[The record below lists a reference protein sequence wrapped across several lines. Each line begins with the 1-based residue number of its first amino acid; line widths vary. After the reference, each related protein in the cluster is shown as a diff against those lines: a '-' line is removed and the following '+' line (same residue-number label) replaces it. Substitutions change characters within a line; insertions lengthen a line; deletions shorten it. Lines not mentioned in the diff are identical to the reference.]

1 MQNRLNSISNQG
13 ALRLWVVLLLVFS
26 VGVSPA
32 AASDDGNAKLGLKLY
47 RQHCRSCHPDGP
59 VNGPAGAQSRT
70 QDQWKRFY
78 RRDKHPDNDGWKSIP
93 FEDMVHIRKYLNDYA
108 LGTNQD
114 KCGSC
119 WER

>member
-1 MQNRLNSISNQG
+1 MQTEGPKGLLSLQG
-13 ALRLWVVLLLVFS
+13 IVLLLLFVW
-26 VGVSPA
+26 VVPA
-32 AASDDGNAKLGLKLY
+32 AALDEGNAKLGLKLH
-47 RQHCRSCHPDGP
+47 RQHCSGCHPKGSVDG
-59 VNGPAGAQSRT
+59 VAGAQSKT

-78 RRDKHPDNDGWKSIP
+78 RRDKHPASDGWKSIP